1 MSSRNGRRAGSVEQ
15 GVREGAHVV
24 EMQRRRLLGA
34 VVDLVHDRG
43 ARGLTVA
50 IICARAS
57 LSRRTFYELYEDREA
72 CLLGAFEYEVER
84 ATRVV
89 EQAVAGREP
98 NREARG
104 APGALDGGKRGV
116 PGALD
121 WRERVRVGLTAL
133 LSFFDSDP
141 GAARLLVVEALSAG
155 EQTLHARQ
163 RVLARLIAVVDEG
176 REVAGS
182 ARGARQAGAKAK
194 REAGAK
200 KPGRATDPPPLTAEG
215 VVGAVS
221 GVIHARILERGG
233 RVRVPSTRMVDLVGP
248 LMAIVVQPYLGA
260 AAAQRELERPLDVER
275 QPVGAQRLHADPFKD
290 LPMRLT
296 YRTVR
301 VLCSIAEAPGASNK
315 QVARASGITDEG
327 QASKLLTRLHKYGL
341 IDDAG
346 VGPAKGMSRAWSLTA
361 RGEGV
366 LQAVGQG

>member
-1 MSSRNGRRAGSVEQ
+1 MSSRNGNRAGSVDE

-34 VVDLVHDRG
+34 IVDLVHERG

-50 IICARAS
+50 MICARAS

-72 CLLGAFEYEVER
+72 CLLGAFEYEVEQ
-84 ATRVV
+84 ATSIV
-89 EQAVAGREP
+89 EQAVASR
-98 NREARG
+98 ALTASTRG
-104 APGALDGGKRGV
+104 GHGALG
-116 PGALD
+116 
-121 WRERVRVGLTAL
+121 WWERIRVGLTAL

-155 EQTLHARQ
+155 EQTLQARQ
-163 RVLARLIAVVDEG
+163 LVLAQLIAVVDEG
-176 REVAGS
+176 RRE
-182 ARGARQAGAKAK
+182 AK
-194 REAGAK
+194 R
-200 KPGRATDPPPLTAEG
+200 GREPPPLTAEG

-221 GVIHARILERGG
+221 SVIHARILDREQRPLTELTGA
-233 RVRVPSTRMVDLVGP
+233 

-260 AAAQRELERPLDVER
+260 AAAQRELERPVEVD
-275 QPVGAQRLHADPFKD
+275 QHPIGVQRLHVDPFKD

-315 QVARASGITDEG
+315 QVARAAGIEDEG
-327 QASKLLTRLHKYGL
+327 QTSKLLKRLHKYGL
-341 IDDAG
+341 IDDSG
-346 VGPAKGMSRAWSLTA
+346 VGPAKGMPRAWSLTE

-366 LQAVGQG
+366 LQAVGEG